1 MRSENLEIP
10 GFNRELC
17 GTWYTCVGLPG
28 TVKGKAF

>member
-17 GTWYTCVGLPG
+17 GVRGTCVLPG

>member
-17 GTWYTCVGLPG
+17 GTWYGTCMIVPG
-28 TVKGKAF
+28 TVKR

>member
-17 GTWYTCVGLPG
+17 GTWYGTC
-28 TVKGKAF
+28 TIRTRYSKR

>member
-10 GFNRELC
+10 GLTVNCVVR
-17 GTWYTCVGLPG
+17 GTCTGIPG

>member
-17 GTWYTCVGLPG
+17 GTWYLLPG

>member
-10 GFNRELC
+10 GLTVNC
-17 GTWYTCVGLPG
+17 VVSTWYTCIPG